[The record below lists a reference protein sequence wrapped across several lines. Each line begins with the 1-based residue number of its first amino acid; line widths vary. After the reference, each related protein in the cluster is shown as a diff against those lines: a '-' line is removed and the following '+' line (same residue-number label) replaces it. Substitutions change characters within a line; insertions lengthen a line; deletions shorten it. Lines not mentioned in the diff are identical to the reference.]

1 MISYRLFHLGAV
13 SLVVVLLFLVVPAI
27 ILDLLEPVWSWF
39 DSFYYCFISLTT
51 VGLGDFIPG
60 DEAGQVAR
68 SAYKTGVTVY
78 LVLGLGAVM
87 TIVSLVTSTPE
98 LDLTKWFR
106 GQDSEVR
113 VIKRNIVLVI

>member
-1 MISYRLFHLGAV
+1 MIDRLFHLGAV
-13 SLVVVLLFLVVPAI
+13 SLVVLLLFLVVPAI

-60 DEAGQVAR
+60 DETGQVAR

-78 LVLGLGAVM
+78 LVLGLVAVM

-113 VIKRNIVLVI
+113 NIVLVIHK